1 MKHKMTYTTTQQNKI
16 LIIKQISNQMTKVT
30 RVTDST
36 KFRILVDLCESK
48 GIHVCPTYKE
58 SFTESYPAEDTRWW
72 VFQLAKY
79 SFGGTYEVLG
89 TNGFD
94 DELISYEE
102 MIDAIIGIKKTI
114 TLSLSN
120 LLTANYTQ
128 GASYIQIG
136 SNDVAIIK
144 IEELLTKINQLN
156 A

>member
-1 MKHKMTYTTTQQNKI
+1 
-16 LIIKQISNQMTKVT
+16 MTKVT

>member
-1 MKHKMTYTTTQQNKI
+1 
-16 LIIKQISNQMTKVT
+16 MTKFT

-72 VFQLAKY
+72 VFQLIKY

-89 TNGFD
+89 TNGYD

-102 MIDAIIGIKKTI
+102 MIDAIIGINKTI
-114 TLSLSN
+114 TLSLCN
-120 LLTANYTQ
+120 LLTANYTK
-128 GASYIQIG
+128 GDSYI
-136 SNDVAIIK
+136 K
-144 IEELLTKINQLN
+144 IDDNEIDIVKLEELLTKINQLN